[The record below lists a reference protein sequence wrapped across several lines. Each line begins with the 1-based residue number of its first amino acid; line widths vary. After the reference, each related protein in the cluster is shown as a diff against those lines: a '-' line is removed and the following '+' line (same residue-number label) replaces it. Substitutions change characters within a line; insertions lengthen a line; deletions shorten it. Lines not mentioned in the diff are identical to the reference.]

1 MKNLVVLVVL
11 SLQGCVG
18 VVTHNPEAG
27 EFGNNC
33 IAEGL
38 KEGWQIK
45 FTDGRYGTIK
55 RISGPSQRC
64 ADPKFPIRA
73 EVEFQ

>member
-1 MKNLVVLVVL
+1 MRKLAYLVVPLMF
-11 SLQGCVG
+11 GCAAQE
-18 VVTHNPEAG
+18 PRA

-38 KEGWQIK
+38 KEGVTIK
-45 FTDGRYGTIK
+45 FTDDRYGVVK
-55 RISGPSQRC
+55 RISGPSERC
-64 ADPKFPIRA
+64 QDKRFPIRA

>member
-1 MKNLVVLVVL
+1 MKKLILLVVL
-11 SLQGCVG
+11 SLQGCAS
-18 VVTHNPEAG
+18 TEE

-33 IAEGL
+33 IAAGL
-38 KEGWQIK
+38 KEGWTIK
-45 FTDGRYGTIK
+45 FTDGRYGVIK
-55 RISGPSQRC
+55 RISGTSKSC